1 MISKAAK
8 VQCVISSDPLFPLVP
23 VSNSGYFHLY
33 YCYVTDA
40 AASGDLQTDG
50 DIGKSTK
57 LGAAE
62 LQSLQGRDLASVD
75 SSWLS
80 SDAMGSLEGGG
91 KSKKGGNTSWDQF
104 EVNKRLYNVNSS
116 YDENL
121 YTKPLNRNELTR
133 DQIKKADKY
142 AKEIE
147 GTRSS
152 NVHLQEERG
161 QVMERDMDE
170 EDLYSGVLRP
180 AAAPSPTA
188 KAPKA
193 ASSSSSGGSW
203 RRAVTGEPSSPTT
216 VPTSAAPPGLSKGNK
231 PCPMAGGNVKAKN
244 AGKGKSGPA
253 RVASPPAYDDDFI
266 PVPSNAEG
274 ARKSP
279 PATAAA
285 TAPKS
290 QQPDASGG
298 KGTQEKRAESP
309 DISFFA
315 VPEEKPPPAL
325 GKGEEPKTEK
335 KEPVTAEVSA
345 DKKDLAPAVAVATSS
360 KLNANAKEFKFNANA
375 KEFVFTPKAAT
386 APATAPVVPAGQA
399 VNPGGKQHGGNR
411 RFDSHGGNQG
421 YQSHGYPENGYGGP
435 PQQWA
440 HGGSMMYSN
449 GGMMMNG
456 PIVPPVGEMPMMGG
470 YPIYPD
476 MGYGGGGP
484 MMGHVPGQMYP
495 NAPPMHMG
503 PGGYDPSYGG
513 AGPHMGGRGGG
524 RGGYG
529 GGRGGRGNYNA
540 GGAHG
545 TGQQGD
551 GAARGRYESS
561 QSCSY

>member
-1 MISKAAK
+1 
-8 VQCVISSDPLFPLVP
+8 
-23 VSNSGYFHLY
+23 
-33 YCYVTDA
+33 
-40 AASGDLQTDG
+40 SGDLQTDG

-193 ASSSSSGGSW
+193 ASSSSS
-203 RRAVTGEPSSPTT
+203 
-216 VPTSAAPPGLSKGNK
+216 
-231 PCPMAGGNVKAKN
+231 
-244 AGKGKSGPA
+244 
-253 RVASPPAYDDDFI
+253 
-266 PVPSNAEG
+266 VPSNAEG

-290 QQPDASGG
+290 QEPDASGG

-345 DKKDLAPAVAVATSS
+345 DKKDPAPAVAVATSS

-386 APATAPVVPAGQA
+386 APAA
-399 VNPGGKQHGGNR
+399 
-411 RFDSHGGNQG
+411 
-421 YQSHGYPENGYGGP
+421 
-435 PQQWA
+435 
-440 HGGSMMYSN
+440 
-449 GGMMMNG
+449 
-456 PIVPPVGEMPMMGG
+456 
-470 YPIYPD
+470 
-476 MGYGGGGP
+476 
-484 MMGHVPGQMYP
+484 
-495 NAPPMHMG
+495 
-503 PGGYDPSYGG
+503 
-513 AGPHMGGRGGG
+513 
-524 RGGYG
+524 
-529 GGRGGRGNYNA
+529 
-540 GGAHG
+540 
-545 TGQQGD
+545 
-551 GAARGRYESS
+551 
-561 QSCSY
+561 